1 MSSIEESV
9 VAMIPQMAAE
19 IGAKLQEQ
27 TLRNIEY
34 TTAQA
39 IADEVKKYI
48 VDEVMPTVRAELA
61 AQHDEIKAA
70 VLVAARGI
78 AAALATSMVE
88 KFTAKLA
95 SYEGEKLVKDVFG
108 PFFRGY

>member
-1 MSSIEESV
+1 MASIEESV

-19 IGAKLQEQ
+19 IGAKMKEQ
-27 TLRNIEY
+27 AFRNIEY
-34 TTAQA
+34 TTSQA

-48 VDEVMPTVRAELA
+48 VDEVMPTVRSELA
-61 AQHDEIKAA
+61 AQHEEIKAA

-78 AAALATSMVE
+78 AAKLAESMIE

-95 SYEGEKLVKDVFG
+95 SYEGDKLIKDVFG